1 MMDIVWLETN
11 TKKCIESLK
20 NRPNISAE
28 EQGLLNVLNGTLILI
43 ENVKYLVN
51 DDYSPLA

>member
-1 MMDIVWLETN
+1 MIDIVWLETN

-28 EQGLLNVLNGTLILI
+28 GQGLLNVLNGTLVLI